1 MIPRWDIRPSDQRKP
16 VPGKLLE
23 RANIPRRFWE
33 SRLGIIDESPF
44 KQSYVAYLEQLDDM
58 LKRGRGLFLYGP
70 YGSGK
75 TAAACLVLIDVLCRS
90 ANRVYFIAMA
100 DLEWHWRNRH
110 ETDENGVPHWDVIVG
125 APFVVIDD
133 LNAEAGGVVGGEET
147 VARGR
152 ESRPAFE
159 AVVRARYN
167 ALLPTVMTSNVDEES
182 TVKRFP
188 WLSGLLDD
196 SFVRLKATGY
206 YR

>member
-1 MIPRWDIRPSDQRKP
+1 MIPRWDIRPPNQRNP
-16 VPGKLLE
+16 VSGKLLV

-33 SRLGIIDESPF
+33 STLGLIDESPF
-44 KQSYVAYLEQLDDM
+44 KQGYVAYLDQLDDM
-58 LKRGRGLFLYGP
+58 LKRGRGLFLHGP

-90 ANRVYFIAMA
+90 ANRVYFIPMS

-125 APFVVIDD
+125 APFLVIDD
-133 LNAEAGGVVGGEET
+133 LGAEAGGVVGSEE
-147 VARGR
+147 VASRGR
-152 ESRPAFE
+152 DSRPAFE

-167 ALLPTVMTSNVDEES
+167 GLLPTILTSNVSEDD
-182 TVKRFP
+182 TFTRFP
-188 WLSGLLDD
+188 WLKGLVAD
-196 SFVRLKATGY
+196 SFVTLAVTGN